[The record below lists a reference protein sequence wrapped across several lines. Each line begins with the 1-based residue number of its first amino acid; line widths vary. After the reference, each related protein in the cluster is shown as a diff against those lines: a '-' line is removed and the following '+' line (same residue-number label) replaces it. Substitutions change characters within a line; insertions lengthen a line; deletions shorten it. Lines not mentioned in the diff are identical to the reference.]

1 MRKNTWSLIY
11 WISIFVM
18 GVLGVIWA
26 VNSIAANNGGGF
38 LPGALK
44 LALSIVD
51 MICLFLLVF
60 SRIKGKGDKG

>member
-11 WISIFVM
+11 WISIFIM

-26 VNSIAANNGGGF
+26 ANSIAANNGGGF
-38 LPGALK
+38 LPDAVRWVIGA
-44 LALSIVD
+44 AD

>member
-1 MRKNTWSLIY
+1 MKKNTWSLIY

-51 MICLFLLVF
+51 MI
-60 SRIKGKGDKG
+60 